1 MPLSLVP
8 SFLIYCFTC
17 SITPGPANL
26 CSLNTAMS
34 KGRSAALIQWRGL
47 FIGFAIVSFVT
58 AFLSYFLGNVLGDA
72 VRYLS
77 YIGAAYLLYLA
88 IQTLLPLFG
97 AGHETTHA
105 AEGQGT
111 FVRGLI
117 VQLTNVKIMIYC
129 MTIFSSYVLPYSRK
143 LSSLLLMA
151 AFLPFTG
158 PVCNLVWLF
167 AGVRLQRIFLKYRTP
182 VSLMMALSLAYCAIS
197 LIL

>member
-1 MPLSLVP
+1 
-8 SFLIYCFTC
+8 
-17 SITPGPANL
+17 
-26 CSLNTAMS
+26 
-34 KGRSAALIQWRGL
+34 
-47 FIGFAIVSFVT
+47 
-58 AFLSYFLGNVLGDA
+58 
-72 VRYLS
+72 
-77 YIGAAYLLYLA
+77 
-88 IQTLLPLFG
+88 
-97 AGHETTHA
+97 
-105 AEGQGT
+105 
-111 FVRGLI
+111 
-117 VQLTNVKIMIYC
+117 MIYC